1 LLALDGDALDA
12 LLALDA
18 ARAHEGP
25 TRMVNCAALATARRR
40 SRRQVVANQ
49 RCGALE
55 LALRETDA

>member
-1 LLALDGDALDA
+1 LLALDRDALDA

-25 TRMVNCAALATARRR
+25 TRMVNCGGSRRR